1 MEGGRDGVENTCG
14 GGGGNDGVERRFVS
28 LDRRK
33 NEGTVFLSSSM
44 AHSIM
49 DAARPPRVV
58 RSIQL
63 TA

>member
-1 MEGGRDGVENTCG
+1 MENTCGGGG

-33 NEGTVFLSSSM
+33 NEGTVFLSSM

-49 DAARPPRVV
+49 DAVA
-58 RSIQL
+58 SN
-63 TA
+63 